1 MENVTVD
8 LHIESKEQGTAEQS
22 LKEDVDVKT
31 LSDTELWKQLCVY
44 GVSPGPILPST
55 RTVYENK
62 LLQLMK
68 QCPGAAAGEKSRL
81 DDCERENVG
90 AKGQTTEVILQN
102 SNFRGSAECACS
114 SDNKAPLDEITER
127 QKKLLS
133 PDSEHSLAKIVAEL
147 QEILPEG
154 KMASH
159 RTQGLR
165 KKIGNSPETSKQKKS
180 DALHIDYGHPDAS
193 SVGTSSRRRTL
204 REIPP
209 SVKKRP
215 ETKPQKACEKP
226 AEGVI
231 PMRIKIV
238 VFCIF
243 VFLLFVYV
251 TMETSPFP
259 TFFSRK

>member
-8 LHIESKEQGTAEQS
+8 LHIESKEQDTTEQS
-22 LKEDVDVKT
+22 LEEEVDVKT
-31 LSDTELWKQLCVY
+31 LTDTELWKQLCLY

-55 RTVYENK
+55 RTVYESK

-68 QCPGAAAGEKSRL
+68 QCPGAAAGEQSKL
-81 DDCERENVG
+81 EDCERENVA
-90 AKGQTTEVILQN
+90 AKGQSTEVVLQN
-102 SNFRGSAECACS
+102 SNFKVSPECACS
-114 SDNKAPLDEITER
+114 PDNKAPLDEITER

-159 RTQGLR
+159 RSQGLR
-165 KKIGNSPETSKQKKS
+165 KKVSNSPETSKQKKS
-180 DALHIDYGHPDAS
+180 DALHIDYGHPDAN
-193 SVGTSSRRRTL
+193 SVGTSSRKRTL
-204 REIPP
+204 RETPP

-215 ETKPQKACEKP
+215 EIKSQKACEKP
-226 AEGVI
+226 AGGLI
-231 PMRIKIV
+231 PTRIKIA

-251 TMETSPFP
+251 TMETSPFT